1 MKVYYIWKGGLYIK
15 ARRVY
20 SGDGFTHSWLS
31 LGETFGAIADSI
43 RSSVCFIIG
52 PNPDRDSKVV
62 NMVLRVWKQNGQW
75 LLARL
80 DGTRNA
86 RAYSSFD
93 RAAEEGIA
101 YIRAAGLTLSAE
113 NVVMIGPV
121 PDFAD
126 KVTIDPTKSL
136 PL

>member
-1 MKVYYIWKGGLYIK
+1 MTVYYIWEGSYIQ
-15 ARRVY
+15 ARWVY
-20 SGDGFTHSWLS
+20 PGDDFTHSWES
-31 LGETFGAIADSI
+31 WGDTFGVIDASI
-43 RSSVCFIIG
+43 SGVCFILG

-62 NMVLRVWKQNGQW
+62 NMVLRVWRQNGQW

-86 RAYSSFD
+86 RAYASFD

-101 YIRAAGLTLSAE
+101 YIRAAGLALSTE

-126 KVTIDPTKSL
+126 KVTIDPTKTL

>member
-1 MKVYYIWKGGLYIK
+1 MKVYYIWEGAYIQ

-20 SGDGFTHSWLS
+20 PGDGFTHSWES
-31 LGETFGAIADSI
+31 CGETFGVIVASI
-43 RSSVCFIIG
+43 GGVCFIIG

-80 DGTRNA
+80 GGTRNA
-86 RAYSSFD
+86 RAYGSFD

-126 KVTIDPTKSL
+126 KVTIDPTKTL

>member
-1 MKVYYIWKGGLYIK
+1 M
-15 ARRVY
+15 
-20 SGDGFTHSWLS
+20 
-31 LGETFGAIADSI
+31 
-43 RSSVCFIIG
+43 CFILG

-62 NMVLRVWKQNGQW
+62 NMVLRVWKQNSQW

-80 DGTRNA
+80 GGTLVA
-86 RAYSSFD
+86 RSYTSFA
-93 RAAEEGIA
+93 RAAEAGID

-126 KVTIDPTKSL
+126 KVTIDPTKTL